1 MNKKWSS
8 KKVKNIQD
16 WLAKRWPAVFSAGPD
31 RKPLALDIHKE
42 ILIHRSENPDL
53 SRRALDEAL
62 KRHMSSHGYLYGM
75 LKHSHRY
82 DLSGEKLEPISPLHR
97 KWAAEVLRKKQKEA
111 QRARKAK
118 KHAARAARRAKPPVA
133 TPARRAGAADQPVT
147 DSPRK
152 SGAVPVIRYKQRR
165 RRAVESPAEVELA
178 S

>member
-16 WLAKRWPAVFSAGPD
+16 WLAQRWPAVFSAGPD
-31 RKPLALDIHKE
+31 RKPLALDIHKA
-42 ILIHRSENPDL
+42 ILVHRSENPDV

-75 LKHSHRY
+75 LKHSHRH
-82 DLSGEKLEPISPLHR
+82 DLSGEKLEPISPGHR

-118 KHAARAARRAKPPVA
+118 KYAARSSRRAKPPATAPTRHSGTTHRPVA
-133 TPARRAGAADQPVT
+133 DLP
-147 DSPRK
+147 SK

-165 RRAVESPAEVELA
+165 RRAVESTAEVELA